1 MIHAQ
6 QQKELL
12 IVGFYLV
19 YFVEWIFKGY
29 DNISFEREAN
39 NHQENLDYLKT
50 RKHYANF

>member
-19 YFVEWIFKGY
+19 YIFEWVFKGY
-29 DNISFEREAN
+29 DNISFEKEAN
-39 NHQENLDYLKT
+39 DNQENLDYLKS